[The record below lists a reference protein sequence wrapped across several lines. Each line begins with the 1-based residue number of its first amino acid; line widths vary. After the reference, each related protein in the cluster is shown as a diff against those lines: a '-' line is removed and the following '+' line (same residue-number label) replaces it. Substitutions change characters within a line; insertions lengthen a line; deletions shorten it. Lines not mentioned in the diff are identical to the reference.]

1 MLEPVAERKQGRHG
15 QEIRKYSR
23 IKFGAYPIMQL
34 ADLHDIH
41 HQHLDMQLYPVYRL
55 WADFVWNPMQS

>member
-23 IKFGAYPIMQL
+23 IKFGAYPITQL
-34 ADLHDIH
+34 AGLHGVH
-41 HQHLDMQLYPVYRL
+41 YQHLDMYMYPGYRP
-55 WADFVWNPMQS
+55 WADFV